1 MKKVLFVLK
10 RKEDYRDV
18 QDSPK
23 GLSSGLY
30 NSASYVV
37 NVLREQGV
45 EANIEV
51 VIDNSFIDR
60 EVTKHRPDIVICEAL
75 WIVPSKFRDLIPLH
89 PNVEWVV
96 RIHSEMPFMAGE
108 GIAMDW
114 ISDYVTWENV
124 NIGVNA
130 PRMLSEIR
138 EYLKTVHGW
147 DNETTNRRVIYMPN
161 AYPTNF
167 RKKKGIDEDSDTID
181 IGCFGAVRPMKNHLL
196 QAHGALK
203 FANAYDKK
211 LRFHINA
218 NRVEMNGGAALR
230 NIRDMFAH
238 LGSAGHQ
245 LIEHDWADRDDF
257 LHMIRNEIDIGLQV
271 SFSETF
277 NIVGC
282 DVISQGVPLVSSN
295 EIPWSSSWFD
305 ANPTNSDHIAAKLE
319 SAYCLP
325 GINVFLNQRGI
336 TKYVDKT
343 TKVWL
348 DYLKEKK

>member
-1 MKKVLFVLK
+1 MKKVLFLLK
-10 RKEDYRDV
+10 RKEDYRDI

-37 NVLREQGV
+37 DLLKKNDV

-60 EVTKHRPDIVICEAL
+60 EVTKYRPDICILEAL
-75 WIVPSKFRDLIPLH
+75 WVTPTKFKDLMPLH
-89 PNVEWVV
+89 PKVEWVV

-114 ISDYVTWENV
+114 IADYVSWENV

-138 EYLKTVHGW
+138 EYLKSVKGW
-147 DNETTNRRVIYMPN
+147 DDATAARRVIYMPN

-167 RKKKGIDEDSDTID
+167 KKHGLQFEDGVIN

-196 QAHGALK
+196 QAFGALK
-203 FANAYDKK
+203 FANQYGLR

-218 NRVEMNGGAALR
+218 NRVEMNGGAALK
-230 NIRDMFAH
+230 NLRDFFGQ
-238 LGSAGHQ
+238 LEPAGHE
-245 LIEHDWADRDDF
+245 LVEHGWADRDDF
-257 LHMIRNEIDIGLQV
+257 LKIIRENIQIGLQV

-282 DVISQGVPLVSSN
+282 DVISQGVPLVSSD
-295 EIPWSSSWFD
+295 EIPWSSSFFD
-305 ANPTNSDHIAAKLE
+305 ADPTNSDDIARLLGR
-319 SAYCLP
+319 AYNFP
-325 GINVFLNQRGI
+325 KTNVVLNQCGI
-336 TKYVDKT
+336 TKYVNKT
-343 TKVWL
+343 EKIWL
-348 DYLKEKK
+348 NYLKKDN